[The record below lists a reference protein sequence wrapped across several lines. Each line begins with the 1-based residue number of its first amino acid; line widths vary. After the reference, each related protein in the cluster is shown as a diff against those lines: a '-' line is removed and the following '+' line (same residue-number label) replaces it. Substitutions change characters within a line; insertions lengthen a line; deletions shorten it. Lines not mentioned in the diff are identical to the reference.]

1 MNTILSIQNVGDYL
15 VTQQLCKPEEVNL
28 LQIKILSAKNFNLLV
43 TFPDRHKLL
52 VKQRRYNPDRKIE
65 TEFAQ
70 EAKIQAFLRQF
81 PPIEQIAPF
90 FPQLVHFD
98 PANSVI
104 IFNYL
109 DDYQDLDDFYS
120 QTQEFEPKIALQV
133 GQILGKIHSLTFQQ
147 NLYQKYFHPPDSSSN
162 KRRHIDPEKFTIIT
176 PEIYGKVTLDE
187 IKFLSLYQRYDSL
200 SKAATELSNR
210 LSYCCLAHN
219 DCKLSNILIP
229 HDWQTND
236 NIIFIDWEKS
246 FWGDPSLDLGML
258 IASYLQIWL
267 DSLVVSSA
275 IPIQESLRLATIP
288 LELLQPSI
296 ASLILGYLQ
305 QFPLILQENPDFLS
319 LVTQCAGFTLIY
331 RVRIRI
337 QYQKTLSNNGIA
349 MLQVG
354 KSLLCK
360 PVDSIPTILGMT
372 SEQLIDQL
380 L

>member
-1 MNTILSIQNVGDYL
+1 MNINLSIQNVGDYL
-15 VTQQLCKPEEVNL
+15 VTQNLCQPEEVNL
-28 LQIKILSAKNFNLLV
+28 LQVKNLSAKNFNLLV
-43 TFPDRHKLL
+43 TFPDNRKLL

-81 PPIEQIAPF
+81 PPIEQIAHF
-90 FPQLVHFD
+90 FPQLLHFD

-109 DDYQDLDDFYS
+109 DDYQDLSDFYS
-120 QTQEFEPKIALQV
+120 QNQEFEPKISQQV
-133 GQILGKIHSLTFQQ
+133 GQILGKIHSLTFQK
-147 NLYQKYFHPPDSSSN
+147 NLYQEYFHPPDSSSN
-162 KRRHIDPEKFTIIT
+162 KPRHIDPERFTIIT
-176 PEIYGKVTLDE
+176 PEIYGEVTLDE

-200 SKAATELSNR
+200 SKAVTELSNR
-210 LSYCCLAHN
+210 LSYSCLAHN

-229 HDWQTND
+229 HNWQTND
-236 NIIFIDWEKS
+236 NMIFIDWEKS
-246 FWGDPSLDLGML
+246 FWGDPALDLGML
-258 IASYLQIWL
+258 IASYLILWL

-288 LELLQPSI
+288 LELLPKSI
-296 ASLILGYLQ
+296 ASLTLGYLQ

-319 LVTQCAGFTLIY
+319 LVTQCTGFTLVK

-337 QYQKTLSNNGIA
+337 QHQKILSNNGIA

-360 PVDSIPTILGMT
+360 TEDSIPNIFGMT
-372 SEQLIDQL
+372 ADQLIDQL
-380 L
+380 N